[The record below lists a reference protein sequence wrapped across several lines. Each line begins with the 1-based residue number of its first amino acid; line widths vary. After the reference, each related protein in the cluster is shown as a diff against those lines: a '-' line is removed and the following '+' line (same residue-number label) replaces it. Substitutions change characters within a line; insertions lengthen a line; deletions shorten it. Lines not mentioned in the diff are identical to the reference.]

1 MSMKLRL
8 YKPPKTTSWE
18 PGTKA
23 SKHTEIAW
31 PDAPLNTLSIPQP
44 PKTTSWEPAGAKG
57 GNTKQYPDAPLS
69 PLSILQPSSLSLSY
83 ILRLDYRPSLI
94 TIAKKYGST
103 HWPNHNGGCA
113 IEDAVDHQA
122 C

>member
-1 MSMKLRL
+1 MERSPSEISDLFTL
-8 YKPPKTTSWE
+8 CSNLQNAHAWSSGYINPPKTTSWG

-57 GNTKQYPDAPLS
+57 RSNTKQ
-69 PLSILQPSSLSLSY
+69 
-83 ILRLDYRPSLI
+83 
-94 TIAKKYGST
+94 
-103 HWPNHNGGCA
+103 
-113 IEDAVDHQA
+113 
-122 C
+122 